1 MAEEHGGEELIK
13 CSCCK
18 CFYEER
24 FYDLNRLGNRYKT
37 CKKCRSKRI
46 TYQENRKKKN
56 IYEKNKYNTIENIEK
71 NEQNTIE
78 NIEKNKPNTIEN
90 SNDNMST
97 LCKKCNEYVC
107 KEETEYNE
115 ITGNTICTLCIM
127 NYHEYKLANN
137 RLTL

>member
-18 CFYEER
+18 CWNFER

-46 TYQENRKKKN
+46 TYQENRKKKI
-56 IYEKNKYNTIENIEK
+56 IYEK

-90 SNDNMST
+90 SNDNMLT